1 MKSYFALFKMTFK
14 GELQYRAKAIS
25 GIITQLFWGVMYI
38 SLYTAFMK
46 DGEVNGFT
54 IPQMASYIW
63 LGQAFFA
70 MKYVMMPKG
79 AAKEIV
85 GGNVCYKFIRP
96 INLYSQWYAEVL
108 GQKLSATMLR
118 FAPILILGLA
128 LPASI
133 GLMLPVNVGAFFLFL
148 FGLVLGLLMSS
159 AIGMIAVYLTFRTL
173 SARGMVSIVNI
184 ISSLLCGT
192 FIPLPLLPK
201 NLQNI
206 VSCVPFRVIG
216 DLPFRIYIGKI
227 SIYEGLIQTAIG
239 TAWLVAV
246 IAIGF
251 LLLKLSQRKTEIQ
264 GG

>member
-25 GIITQLFWGVMYI
+25 GIITQLFWGAMYI
-38 SLYTAFMK
+38 SLYTAFMNS
-46 DGEVNGFT
+46 GTVNGFT

-70 MKYVMMPKG
+70 MKYVSMPKG

-85 GGNVCYKFIRP
+85 GGNVCYKFTRP
-96 INLYSQWYAEVL
+96 INLYSQWYAELV
-108 GQKLSATMLR
+108 GQKLSATLLR
-118 FAPILILGLA
+118 FAPIIVLGFV
-128 LPASI
+128 LPASF
-133 GLMLPVNVGAFFLFL
+133 GLMLPVGVGEFFLFL

-173 SARGMVSIVNI
+173 SQRGMAQILGTI
-184 ISSLLCGT
+184 TSLLCGS
-192 FIPLPLLPK
+192 FVPLPLLPQ
-201 NLQNI
+201 NLQKVI
-206 VSCVPFRVIG
+206 SYMPFRVIG
-216 DLPFRIYIGKI
+216 DLPFRIYIGNI
-227 SIYEGLIQTAIG
+227 SVSEGLVQMAIG
-239 TAWLVAV
+239 TAWLVV
-246 IAIGF
+246 VVAIGV

>member
-25 GIITQLFWGVMYI
+25 GIITQLFWGAMYI
-38 SLYTAFMK
+38 SLYTAFMNS
-46 DGEVNGFT
+46 GTVNGFT

-70 MKYVMMPKG
+70 MKYVNMPKG

-85 GGNVCYKFIRP
+85 GGNVCYKFTRP
-96 INLYSQWYAEVL
+96 INLYSQWYAELV
-108 GQKLSATMLR
+108 GQKLSATLLR
-118 FAPILILGLA
+118 FAPIIVLGFV
-128 LPASI
+128 LPASF
-133 GLMLPVNVGAFFLFL
+133 GLMLPVGVGEFFLFL

-173 SARGMVSIVNI
+173 SQRGMAQILGTI
-184 ISSLLCGT
+184 TSLLCGS
-192 FIPLPLLPK
+192 FVPLPLLPQ
-201 NLQNI
+201 NLQKVI
-206 VSCVPFRVIG
+206 SYMPFRVIG
-216 DLPFRIYIGKI
+216 DLPFRIYIGNI
-227 SIYEGLIQTAIG
+227 SVSEGLVQMAIG
-239 TAWLVAV
+239 TAWFVVVVV
-246 IAIGF
+246 IGV